1 MRATWCWIK
10 EFVDIQMDPLEL
22 GDCLTNVGLEC
33 KVAMEGE
40 LPGVYVG
47 EILEVGPH
55 PSSEALKLCRVNSGS
70 GVLSV
75 VCGAPNVQKGIKV
88 PLALPGTTLPGGV
101 EIQVV
106 EIKGAL
112 SQGMLCSEAEL
123 QVGDDSGGLWVLPPD
138 LRVGQRLDQ
147 ALGLRDWVFE
157 FDLTPNRADC
167 LSVLGL
173 SYEVAAVTG
182 AKVREPVVSLRQEGP
197 RIEERFRVDIQD
209 PELCP
214 RYVARI
220 VEDVEVAPS
229 PVWIRRR
236 LQLVG
241 LRPISNVVD
250 VTNYVMWELGQP
262 LHAFDLDL
270 LEGDCIVVKRAR
282 PDERFVSLDGQERVL
297 TPDVLMIW
305 DRGKPVAVAGVM
317 GGANSEVG
325 PSTRRVLIE
334 SAHFDPISIRRTAK
348 ALGMPTEASRRFERG
363 IDPEGCALAAD
374 RAAQLIMELAGGR
387 VALGRIDAHPGK
399 KGRTGISLRVA
410 KVNQLLG
417 TDLES
422 QEVIQQLQRLNFGVK
437 HGGDGVLDVVPPSR
451 RVDLTRE
458 VDLIEEVA
466 RMWGFERIPCTV
478 PRTSRAAA
486 APPTEFRMESLT
498 REVLIGY
505 GFHEVITYSFMDPSA
520 VDRLGLDSGDAL
532 RRFVVLKNPLRK
544 DQGVLRTTLVP
555 GILDAVR
562 RNFSVK
568 NVDLRLFELGR
579 VFLLDG
585 KGELPQEPTRV
596 GGAMTGCLTPL
607 HWSRKADVADFFD
620 LKGAL
625 EGLLDTLQVP
635 GISFSDEGSPR
646 FLKSGCRATIFA
658 GQEAIGWVGEVA
670 ATVAEGWELGQGVMI
685 FELDFERLARLGHLG
700 HRFRPLPRFPEV
712 TRDISIVVRREVLAG
727 DILEEIRRLGQRWLQ
742 EAYPFDV
749 FFDPERIPP
758 GHKSLAF
765 RLVYRC
771 TDRSLTDEEVNDE
784 RSRLVEALQRR
795 FGARLRG

>member
-1 MRATWCWIK
+1 MKATWSWLK
-10 EFVDIQMDPLEL
+10 EFVDIQMDPVEL
-22 GDCLTNVGLEC
+22 GDRLTHVGLEC

-47 EILEVGPH
+47 EILGLEPH
-55 PSSEALKLCRVNSGS
+55 PRSQALKLCRVQSGT

-75 VCGAPNVQKGIKV
+75 VCGAPNVETGIKV
-88 PLALPGTTLPGGV
+88 PLALPGATLPGGT
-101 EIQVV
+101 EIHVA
-106 EIKGAL
+106 EIKGIS

-123 QVGDDSGGLWVLPPD
+123 QVGDDSGGLWILPPD
-138 LRVGQRLDQ
+138 SPVGQRLDQ
-147 ALGLRDWVFE
+147 AFGLRDWVFE

-167 LSVLGL
+167 LSILGL
-173 SYEVAAVTG
+173 SYEVAAITG
-182 AKVREPVVSLRQEGP
+182 AKVRKPVVSLKQEGP
-197 RIEERFRVDIQD
+197 RIEERFRVHIQD
-209 PELCP
+209 PDLCP

-220 VEDVEVAPS
+220 VEGTRSAPS
-229 PVWIRRR
+229 PVWMRRR

-282 PDERFVSLDGQERVL
+282 PEETFVSLDGQERVL
-297 TPDVLMIW
+297 SPEMLMIW
-305 DRGKPVAVAGVM
+305 DGGKPVAVAGVM

-325 PSTRRVLIE
+325 PGTSRVLIE
-334 SAHFDPISIRRTAK
+334 SAHFDPRSIRRTAK
-348 ALGMPTEASRRFERG
+348 ALGMATEASRRFERG
-363 IDPEGCALAAD
+363 IDPEGCVLAAD
-374 RAAQLIMELAGGR
+374 RAAQLVRELAGGQ
-387 VALGRIDAHPGK
+387 VALGCIDAYPGRR
-399 KGRTGISLRVA
+399 GRRAISLRVA

-417 TDLES
+417 TDLRS
-422 QEVIQQLQRLNFGVK
+422 QEVIRQLERLNLEVQQ
-437 HGGDGVLDVVPPSR
+437 GGDGVLHVLPHSR

-466 RMWGFERIPCTV
+466 RIWGFERIPCTL
-478 PRTSRAAA
+478 PRTSRVAAT
-486 APPTEFRMESLT
+486 PPTEFRMESLT
-498 REVLIGY
+498 REVLVGY
-505 GFHEVITYSFMDPSA
+505 GFHEVITYSFMDPLA
-520 VDRLGLDSGDAL
+520 LDRLGVPSGDAL
-532 RRFVVLKNPLRK
+532 RNFVILKNPLRK
-544 DQGVLRTTLVP
+544 DQGVMRTTLIP

-562 RNFSVK
+562 RNLSVK

-579 VFLLDG
+579 VFLPDG
-585 KGELPQEPTRV
+585 EGELPREPSRL
-596 GGAMTGCLTPL
+596 GGAMTGWLTPL
-607 HWSRKADVADFFD
+607 HWSKKADAADFFD

-625 EGLLDTLQVP
+625 EGLLEALQVT
-635 GISFSDEGSPR
+635 GISFSGKDAPQFFR
-646 FLKSGCRATIFA
+646 AGCCATLFA
-658 GQEAIGWVGEVA
+658 GEESIGWVGEVA
-670 ATVAEGWELGQGVMI
+670 PTVAERWELGQRVMI
-685 FELDFERLARLGHLG
+685 FELDFESLARLGRLE

-712 TRDISIVVRREVLAG
+712 IRDISIVVRREVRAG
-727 DILEEIRRLGQRWLQ
+727 DILEEIERLGQRWLQ

-749 FFDPERIPP
+749 FSDPERIPP

-784 RSRLVEALQRR
+784 RSRLVEALQMR